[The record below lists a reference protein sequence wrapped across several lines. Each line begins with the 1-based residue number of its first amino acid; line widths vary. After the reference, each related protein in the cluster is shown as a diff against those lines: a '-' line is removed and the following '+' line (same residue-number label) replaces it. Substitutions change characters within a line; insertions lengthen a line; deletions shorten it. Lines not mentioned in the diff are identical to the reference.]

1 MAPRV
6 TQAHLDARRIEILT
20 AAFRCFS
27 RKGLHGTTMQEIADE
42 AGLSAGALYRYFD
55 GKEALIEA
63 LAEESAARRADAL
76 RALEPGGGAEA
87 LADAVANMM
96 AGFDSRE
103 AEVSVRLDVRLWAE
117 ALDHP
122 EVRATAREAFASVRE
137 PVADYVRAE
146 REAGRIRAEVDPDA
160 MGRLVISLLTGL
172 ELQRAVEE
180 ETDLDAY
187 RATVRALLAAAGG
200 NRPD

>member
-42 AGLSAGALYRYFD
+42 AGLSSGALYRYFE
-55 GKEALIEA
+55 GKESLIEA
-63 LAEESAARRADAL
+63 LAEESAARRAHAL
-76 RALEPGGGAEA
+76 RALEPGGGAGA

-96 AGFDSRE
+96 AGLGSRE

-117 ALDHP
+117 ALDHA
-122 EVRATAREAFASVRE
+122 EVRETAREAFASVRE
-137 PVADYVRAE
+137 PVAAYLEAE
-146 REAGRIRAEVDPDA
+146 REAGRIRADVDPDA
-160 MGRLVISLLTGL
+160 VGRLVISLLTGL
-172 ELQRAVEE
+172 ELQRALDGKV
-180 ETDLDAY
+180 DLDAY
-187 RATVRALLAAAGG
+187 RAAVQALLTGPGG
-200 NRPD
+200 DPRG

>member
-1 MAPRV
+1 MVPRV
-6 TQAHLDARRIEILT
+6 TQAHLDARRVEILT

-42 AGLSAGALYRYFD
+42 AALSAGAIYRYFD

-63 LAEESAARRADAL
+63 LAEESAARRSHAL

-96 AGFDSRE
+96 AGLDSRQ

-117 ALDHP
+117 ALDHA

-137 PVADYVRAE
+137 PVAEYVRDERDAE
-146 REAGRIRAEVDPDA
+146 RMRADIDPDA
-160 MGRLVISLLTGL
+160 MGNLVISLLTGI
-172 ELQRAVEE
+172 ELQRALEE
-180 ETDLDAY
+180 ESDLDAY
-187 RATVRALLAAAGG
+187 RATVRALLTGAGG
-200 NRPD
+200 DPRG

>member
-27 RKGLHGTTMQEIADE
+27 RKGLHGTTMHEIADE

-76 RALEPGGGAEA
+76 RALEPGGGAEP

-96 AGFDSRE
+96 AGLDSPE
-103 AEVSVRLDVRLWAE
+103 AEVSVRLDVRLWTE

-146 REAGRIRAEVDPDA
+146 RQAGRIRADVDPDA
-160 MGRLVISLLTGL
+160 VGRLVISLLTGL
-172 ELQRAVEE
+172 ELQRAVDEE
-180 ETDLDAY
+180 VDLDGY
-187 RATVRALLAAAGG
+187 RAAARSAFVGLA
-200 NRPD
+200 P